1 MAAKLKTTWIA
12 VLDAA
17 QARFFTLR
25 KTDDGQIF
33 EEAAMALNAGH
44 TRDTGNGK
52 SGRSDVE
59 RHAFEPRANPRKLE
73 KRNFTME
80 VAEALDAA
88 LADRRY
94 TELVLVAPPR
104 SLGELREILPERVLK
119 TLMLEVPKSLTNL
132 APDAL
137 WSKLSIHLL
146 QGAKT
151 LNGATERV
159 TEKAKGTSVPLSVLF
174 RNMTATPSVHADAVR
189 QADKL
194 GRKFGRIVSC
204 RVIVDASHHPHR
216 KVKMFRVSVDL
227 KLPGRDI
234 AARSAN
240 DRSQED
246 VKAALR
252 DAFAAAERQMQ
263 DFRGRKG
270 NPAQS
275 RRTISFRAFEEVD

>member
-25 KTDDGQIF
+25 KSDYGQIF
-33 EEAAMALNAGH
+33 EEAALALNAG
-44 TRDTGNGK
+44 RDAGNGK

-88 LADRRY
+88 LTDRRY

-104 SLGELREILPERVLK
+104 SLGELREILSERVQK
-119 TLMLEVPKSLTNL
+119 AIMLEVPKSLTNL
-132 APDAL
+132 SSDAL
-137 WSKLSIHLL
+137 WSKLSTHLL
-146 QGAKT
+146 KGAKT
-151 LNGATERV
+151 LNGAV
-159 TEKAKGTSVPLSVLF
+159 QGGTEKAKAKPVPLSVVF
-174 RNMTATPSVHADAVR
+174 RNMTASPTVHADAVR

-194 GRKFGRIVSC
+194 GRKFERIISC
-204 RVIVDASHHPHR
+204 RVTVEASHHPHR
-216 KVKMFRVSVDL
+216 KVKMFRVCVDL

-240 DRSQED
+240 DRAQED

-252 DAFAAAERQMQ
+252 DAFAAAERQML
-263 DFRGRKG
+263 DFRGKKG
-270 NPAQS
+270 SAAQS
-275 RRTISFRAFEEVD
+275 RRSVSLRALEEVG